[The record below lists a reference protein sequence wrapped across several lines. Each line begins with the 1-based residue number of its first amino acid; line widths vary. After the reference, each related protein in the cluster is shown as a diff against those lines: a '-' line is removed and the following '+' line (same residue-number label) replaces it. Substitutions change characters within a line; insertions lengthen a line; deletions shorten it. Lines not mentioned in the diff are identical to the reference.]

1 MLLYSFSGFSSSC
14 LLFFQHKMVRFFSI
28 RFIAKRVYQNNTVAI
43 PHLIEIEYVVTTRR
57 MYKYQY
63 VAVKHLESTVS
74 HQSPPY
80 SSAELF
86 CLSLRDII

>member
-43 PHLIEIEYVVTTRR
+43 PHLIEYVVTTRR
-57 MYKYQY
+57 MYKHQDI
-63 VAVKHLESTVS
+63 AIKHLEGTS
-74 HQSPPY
+74 
-80 SSAELF
+80 
-86 CLSLRDII
+86 